1 MSNEAARAMSKFDNS
16 SIQPPHALLA
26 ELYSARQAVLSV
38 LERLGTC
45 HRSVTADAMVALQA
59 AANDLGVAESV
70 LSDLGRPVSDAPAPI
85 AEASSQ
91 PAHTGMDWSGE
102 ASAVIGLAE
111 FTIPYT
117 TSPADEVDGWLRLLS
132 REGVVGR
139 ALGDLGFVD
148 EQLLTRAEPPETPSR
163 LDSVDKIAAKANTLA
178 LQRGA
183 ASVTTVDILF
193 SVRAVHGR
201 HLDRAL
207 YERSISGSE
216 LYALLPDPSRVPANA
231 TLR

>member
-1 MSNEAARAMSKFDNS
+1 MSKFDNPA
-16 SIQPPHALLA
+16 IQQPQALLA

-59 AANDLGVAESV
+59 AANELGVAESV

-91 PAHTGMDWSGE
+91 PAHTGMEWSGE

-132 REGVVGR
+132 REGAVGR
-139 ALGDLGFVD
+139 ALGDLGFAD
-148 EQLLTRAEPPETPSR
+148 EQLLTRAEPHETPSR
-163 LDSVDKIAAKANTLA
+163 LDSVDKIRAKANTLA

-193 SVRAVHGR
+193 SVQAVHGR
-201 HLDRAL
+201 QLDRAL
-207 YERSISGSE
+207 YERNISGPE
-216 LYALLPDPSRVPANA
+216 LHALLPGPLRVPANA